1 MSKCT
6 FKKLSMMRAPEMPDI
21 REILREIAL
30 ILREKRYDPSRY
42 KERDDLAYWVLQF
55 LGADTIPVG
64 DCEKK
69 IPIDR
74 LGFYQLSDYD
84 EYNVAKEPAELVMV
98 GKPTPLVKLYIER
111 KRRPPYIWAKLE
123 WYNPFSLSVKDRIAW
138 QMIRLSLENCKLP
151 QYEGMIEVSSSN
163 TGIALAALSAILG
176 VNFKVILPSFAPIEN
191 ERILRLLGAD
201 VERTD
206 AGITTELIDKVK
218 KEAEK
223 HHLYHPD
230 QFNNDANLLAHMRY
244 TARELL
250 IQLQHVGVKPSKL
263 VLLSGTS
270 GTASAVS
277 FVLTNYYHDDP
288 PKTYIV
294 TPAPNEKIEG
304 IRRLETGVKWLD
316 MIGVKYEVIEVTR
329 SEALNGIKQAARV
342 NGIIPGVSG
351 GAAFAAIKKLYDN
364 GELELMDNIVTII
377 PDTGFKYPKAIEKI
391 I

>member
-21 REILREIAL
+21 SEILREIAI

-123 WYNPFSLSVKDRIAW
+123 WYNPFSLSVNDRIAW

-316 MIGVKYEVIEVTR
+316 
-329 SEALNGIKQAARV
+329 
-342 NGIIPGVSG
+342 
-351 GAAFAAIKKLYDN
+351 
-364 GELELMDNIVTII
+364 
-377 PDTGFKYPKAIEKI
+377 
-391 I
+391 